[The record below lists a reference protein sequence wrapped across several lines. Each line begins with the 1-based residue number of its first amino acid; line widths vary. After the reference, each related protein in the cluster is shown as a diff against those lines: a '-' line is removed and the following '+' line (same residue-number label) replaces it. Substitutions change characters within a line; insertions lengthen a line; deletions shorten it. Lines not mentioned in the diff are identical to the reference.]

1 MRPAGRIEAHGS
13 DVVLVLS
20 DAQIERYSRQIVL
33 PQVGGRGQERLLAAR
48 VAIAGELADLE
59 SALAYLVGAGVG
71 TIFLNAHGDS
81 ERRDYLIEQMRELNR
96 DVNVIAAPSGLPGR
110 DLTLTL
116 ILIGSARARDAAA
129 AVNSELGADG
139 IIAAR
144 LDRPGRIAIVPSR
157 PPCLACAGDPLT
169 TFGAR
174 SEHAA
179 PIAMV
184 AATEALKHLISP
196 IAEAA
201 IVEFNGI
208 ITTATGAATAASGRP
223 DCPICAASSR
233 RVAGRP
239 V

>member
-1 MRPAGRIEAHGS
+1 M
-13 DVVLVLS
+13 VLS

-48 VAIAGELADLE
+48 VTIAGELADLE
-59 SALAYLVGAGVG
+59 WALGYLVGAGVG

-81 ERRDYLIEQMRELNR
+81 ARRDYLIDQMSKLNS
-96 DVNVIAAPSGLPGR
+96 DVNVSAAASGLP
-110 DLTLTL
+110 DLELTL

-129 AVNSELGADG
+129 LLNSELGAGG

-144 LDRPGRIAIVPSR
+144 LDSPGRIAIVPSR
-157 PPCLACAGDPLT
+157 PPCLACAAEALT

-174 SEHAA
+174 SENAV

-184 AATEALKHLISP
+184 AATEALKYLISP
-196 IAEAA
+196 FAEAA

-208 ITTATGAATAASGRP
+208 TTTTSAAAVSGRP
-223 DCPICAASSR
+223 DCPICELSSR
-233 RVAGRP
+233 RGARGSV
-239 V
+239 

>member
-1 MRPAGRIEAHGS
+1 MRPAGRIEASGS

-48 VAIAGELADLE
+48 LAIAGELADLE
-59 SALAYLVGAGVG
+59 SSLPYIVGAGVG
-71 TIFLNAHGDS
+71 TIFLNAPGDS
-81 ERRDYLIEQMRELNR
+81 AQRDYLIAQMRELNR
-96 DVNVIAAPSGLPGR
+96 DVNVSAASSGLPEHE
-110 DLTLTL
+110 LTL
-116 ILIGSARARDAAA
+116 ILIGSARARDTAAV
-129 AVNSELGADG
+129 VNSELGAGG

-144 LDRPGRIAIVPSR
+144 LDRPGRITIVPSR
-157 PPCLACAGDPLT
+157 PPCLACVGEALT

-174 SEHAA
+174 SETAE

-201 IVEFNGI
+201 IVEFSGL
-208 ITTATGAATAASGRP
+208 TTSAAAAASGRP
-223 DCPICAASSR
+223 DCPSCAPCSR
-233 RVAGRP
+233 SDARRP

>member
-1 MRPAGRIEAHGS
+1 MRKQLNYLA
-13 DVVLVLS
+13 LS

-71 TIFLNAHGDS
+71 TIFLNAPGDS
-81 ERRDYLIEQMRELNR
+81 ARRDYLIAQMRELNR
-96 DVNVIAAPSGLPGR
+96 DVNISAASSGLPER
-110 DLTLTL
+110 ELTL

-129 AVNSELGADG
+129 AMNSELGAGG

-144 LDRPGRIAIVPSR
+144 LDRPGRVTIISSR
-157 PPCLACAGDPLT
+157 PPCLACAGEALT

-174 SEHAA
+174 SETAE

-184 AATEALKHLISP
+184 AATESLKHLISP

-208 ITTATGAATAASGRP
+208 TTTTTTRAAAVPSGWP
-223 DCPICAASSR
+223 HCPTCEPSSR
-233 RVAGRP
+233 RGARRAL
-239 V
+239 